1 MSLDADT
8 LDWACAT
15 AAALTLGTL
24 VYALFSLGRLDRAG
38 RSKWWRYHRA
48 SALSKAHIIFWPA
61 AALSA
66 ALAGWW
72 LAQPWYGLLGVVMG
86 GGQAYHVGGE
96 VQRFL
101 DRESE
106 QRRIEMRHWEVR
118 KPVEQR
124 LAHQAMLRSR
134 TLDRVQADAL
144 RKLMD
149 PHFLFNALNGIMHDM
164 MQREWHRA
172 LRHLSAFNRLAERQ
186 IHAGQNGWLPLLQQ
200 WESLHDY
207 LQLEVRRLDRP
218 ITWNLLPP
226 DPALA
231 QCAIPSLVVQPL
243 VENAL
248 WHGLGGTSCQG
259 AGTVTVSATAEGDGH
274 ILIEVHNTP
283 SPAPEYDPDPVRPEV
298 SEPRRRHAS
307 DLIQQRLTL
316 LDRSGKSGI
325 EMNHNDAGTLARLVV
340 PTKPA

>member
-1 MSLDADT
+1 MNVSKAAILALEDGTIFRGSSIGADGETIGEIVFNTAMTGYQEILTDPSYAKQIVTLTYPHIGNTGITSEDNESDRIHAAGLVIRDLPLVASSWRSEQSLSDFLVAEGSVAIADIDT
-8 LDWACAT
+8 RKLTRILRDKGAQSACI
-15 AAALTLGTL
+15 L
-24 VYALFSLGRLDRAG
+24 AG
-38 RSKWWRYHRA
+38 QNPDPEV
-48 SALSKAHIIFWPA
+48 ALS
-61 AALSA
+61 
-66 ALAGWW
+66 
-72 LAQPWYGLLGVVMG
+72 
-86 GGQAYHVGGE
+86 
-96 VQRFL
+96 
-101 DRESE
+101 
-106 QRRIEMRHWEVR
+106 
-118 KPVEQR
+118 
-124 LAHQAMLRSR
+124 
-134 TLDRVQADAL
+134 
-144 RKLMD
+144 
-149 PHFLFNALNGIMHDM
+149 
-164 MQREWHRA
+164 RA

-186 IHAGQNGWLPLLQQ
+186 IHAGQNGWLPLNQQ